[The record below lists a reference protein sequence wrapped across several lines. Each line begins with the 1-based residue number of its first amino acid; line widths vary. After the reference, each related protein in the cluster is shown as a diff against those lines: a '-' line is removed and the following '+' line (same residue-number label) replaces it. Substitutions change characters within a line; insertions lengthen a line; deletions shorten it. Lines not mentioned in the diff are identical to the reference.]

1 MKKRLFAA
9 LAAVC
14 MMAGTSA
21 FAQQAEAPRTKAKQ
35 RPTPEQMA
43 QRMTD
48 RMAEKYELTDAQ
60 KQQVYDLSLQ
70 QVQSMQEHRR
80 QMVAERKASDEK
92 MKGILTDEQYK
103 QWKDDQA
110 KMMRSA
116 KHDRDAKHYGKPR
129 GGKKA
134 PVAENEQ

>member
-1 MKKRLFAA
+1 
-9 LAAVC
+9 

-21 FAQQAEAPRTKAKQ
+21 FAQQAEAPRAKAKQ

-70 QVQSMQEHRR
+70 QVQSMQEYRR

>member
-1 MKKRLFAA
+1 
-9 LAAVC
+9 

-21 FAQQAEAPRTKAKQ
+21 FAQQAETPRTMAKE

-60 KQQVYDLSLQ
+60 KRQVYDLSLQ

>member
-1 MKKRLFAA
+1 ML
-9 LAAVC
+9 
-14 MMAGTSA
+14 AGTSA
-21 FAQQAEAPRTKAKQ
+21 FAQQTDAPRTKAKQ

-43 QRMTD
+43 QRMSD
-48 RMAEKYELTDAQ
+48 RMAQRYELTDAQ

-80 QMVAERKASDEK
+80 QMVAERKAADEK
-92 MKGILTDEQYK
+92 MKGILTEKQYK

-116 KHDRDAKHYGKPR
+116 KHDRGAKHAGKHH
-129 GGKKA
+129 GDKK
-134 PVAENEQ
+134 

>member
-1 MKKRLFAA
+1 
-9 LAAVC
+9 

-21 FAQQAEAPRTKAKQ
+21 FAQQTETPRTMAKE

-80 QMVAERKASDEK
+80 QMVAECKASDEK

>member
-1 MKKRLFAA
+1 
-9 LAAVC
+9 

-21 FAQQAEAPRTKAKQ
+21 FAQQAETPRTMAKE

-80 QMVAERKASDEK
+80 QMVAERKVSDEK